1 MGAKILFVHTR
12 ELCYYSGSFF
22 LKRMQEAVSRLG
34 IESEYIALEDQQ
46 DLDRFEHRIG
56 EHFDGVVDINSK
68 LPYFVLDDDTRLL
81 DALDAPFY
89 NYIVD
94 HPLYHHPGLV
104 FPLQQYHAIG
114 IDHRHCAYMKK
125 HYPHLQQVAFLPLG
139 ATAAGEVSR
148 EGAIGESALHEETL
162 RDAMSLEGTTLGM
175 TLPEYRK
182 RKIPLLV
189 SATYERGDE
198 MISKFRALCYQ
209 IPSKAAQVNGFHRE
223 LFELGMQVGE
233 CMLAGRTDAG
243 GKYRG
248 ISGQGNGAANR
259 EMADGMNFAEI
270 GEMPM
275 EEALLSVLDPEQLAD
290 GRFGTTEFPVLMNYL
305 YLIDKYVRN
314 VRREKVM
321 NYVASLGIPMVVLGE
336 GWEATPLADN
346 PNVHLLGARRI
357 EDTFALMAESRQ
369 VLDINPLFPEGV
381 HDRVTSAMRNGCVC
395 LSDMSQQA
403 DPRLLDGRQLQY
415 YTNWNLDLLGERL
428 LGTSMAQQEKIAYE
442 AHIFA
447 GTHYTWDAHARQLLE
462 LMGLSDK

>member
-81 DALDAPFY
+81 DALGAPFY

-198 MISKFRALCYQ
+198 MISKFRALCDQ
-209 IPSKAAQVNGFHRE
+209 IPSKAAQINGFHRE

-248 ISGQGNGAANR
+248 
-259 EMADGMNFAEI
+259 MNLTEI
-270 GEMPM
+270 REMPM

>member
-81 DALDAPFY
+81 DALGAPFY

-198 MISKFRALCYQ
+198 MISKFRALCDQ

-233 CMLAGRTDAG
+233 CMLAGKTDAG

-248 ISGQGNGAANR
+248 
-259 EMADGMNFAEI
+259 MNLTEI
-270 GEMPM
+270 REMPM

>member
-81 DALDAPFY
+81 DALGAPFY

-125 HYPHLQQVAFLPLG
+125 HYPHLQQAAFLPLG

-148 EGAIGESALHEETL
+148 EGAIGESALHEEML

-233 CMLAGRTDAG
+233 CMLAGKTDAG

-248 ISGQGNGAANR
+248 
-259 EMADGMNFAEI
+259 MNLTEI
-270 GEMPM
+270 REMPM

-290 GRFGTTEFPVLMNYL
+290 GRFGTT
-305 YLIDKYVRN
+305 D
-314 VRREKVM
+314 
-321 NYVASLGIPMVVLGE
+321 
-336 GWEATPLADN
+336 
-346 PNVHLLGARRI
+346 
-357 EDTFALMAESRQ
+357 
-369 VLDINPLFPEGV
+369 
-381 HDRVTSAMRNGCVC
+381 
-395 LSDMSQQA
+395 
-403 DPRLLDGRQLQY
+403 
-415 YTNWNLDLLGERL
+415 
-428 LGTSMAQQEKIAYE
+428 
-442 AHIFA
+442 
-447 GTHYTWDAHARQLLE
+447 
-462 LMGLSDK
+462 

>member
-81 DALDAPFY
+81 DALGAPFY

-148 EGAIGESALHEETL
+148 EGAIGASALREETL

-198 MISKFRALCYQ
+198 MISKFRALCDQ

-233 CMLAGRTDAG
+233 CMLAGKTDAG

-248 ISGQGNGAANR
+248 
-259 EMADGMNFAEI
+259 MNLTEI
-270 GEMPM
+270 REMPM

-369 VLDINPLFPEGV
+369 VLDINPLFSEGV

-395 LSDMSQQA
+395 LSDMSKQA
-403 DPRLLDGRQLQY
+403 DPRLLDGWQLQY

>member
-189 SATYERGDE
+189 SATYEHGDE
-198 MISKFRALCYQ
+198 MISKFRALCDQ

-248 ISGQGNGAANR
+248 
-259 EMADGMNFAEI
+259 MNLTEI
-270 GEMPM
+270 REMPM

-369 VLDINPLFPEGV
+369 VLDINPLFSEGV
-381 HDRVTSAMRNGCVC
+381 HDRVTSAMRNGWVC